1 MSDRFA
7 GDHDG
12 EDGVTDPVTDADEP
26 EATANE
32 LPDEVVDEAERRTRL
47 ARTATDE
54 TERTVH
60 LDRRSQLLEEY
71 DFTARVRED
80 DDATLVLHPAEWNAD
95 GVIRTDRIEDI
106 SRAVEIPLEGAEDPD
121 DWNAVDEHNRE
132 LAAEVRAAHGDVHG
146 DNALALA
153 DFFGNHYA
161 KPIESATGAE
171 LEEFCSDYFVR
182 NAWPSEKQREVI
194 EESIRLVFQTAAE
207 PVPEFRKQPS

>member
-7 GDHDG
+7 GDHGG
-12 EDGVTDPVTDADEP
+12 EDDVTDPADDADEP
-26 EATANE
+26 EATGNE

-54 TERTVH
+54 NERAVH

-71 DFTARVRED
+71 EFTARVRED

-161 KPIESATGAE
+161 KPIESATAAE
-171 LEEFCSDYFVR
+171 LEEFCRDYFVR
-182 NAWPSEKQREVI
+182 NAWPSAKQRDVI